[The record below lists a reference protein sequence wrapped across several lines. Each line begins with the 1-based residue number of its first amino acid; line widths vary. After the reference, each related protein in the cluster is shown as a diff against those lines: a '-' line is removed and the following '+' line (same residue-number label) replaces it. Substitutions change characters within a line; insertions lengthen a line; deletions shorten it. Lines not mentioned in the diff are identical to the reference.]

1 MYPPYA
7 VGAQA
12 WIQRAVLSYAGLL
25 AQAYLISQDMYAPA
39 LALLAA
45 AGATDW
51 LDGFLARRWNQA
63 SPLARGALSCV
74 SWFVHNQRLWALRMS
89 T

>member
-12 WIQRAVLSYAGLL
+12 WIQRAVLSYEGLL
-25 AQAYLISQDMYAPA
+25 TQAYLISQDMYAPA

-63 SPLARGALSCV
+63 SLWPGVLCILSPGSCMA
-74 SWFVHNQRLWALRMS
+74 SACGR
-89 T
+89 